1 MTWHRKKGGGRGGW
15 KRVTWHRKWGG
26 RRGGERVAWQ
36 RKRGGRGEEREGEVG
51 GEEKWQKMRRLR
63 ERGVEEKIEG

>member
-1 MTWHRKKGGGRGGW
+1 M
-15 KRVTWHRKWGG
+15 TWHRKWGG

-63 ERGVEEKIEG
+63 EGSRGEDRGMKGRMREERM